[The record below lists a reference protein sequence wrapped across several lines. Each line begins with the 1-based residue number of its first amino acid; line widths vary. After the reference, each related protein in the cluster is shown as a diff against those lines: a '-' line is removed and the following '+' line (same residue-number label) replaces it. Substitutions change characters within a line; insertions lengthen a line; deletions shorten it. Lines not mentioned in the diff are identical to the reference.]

1 MAALTETL
9 HRQILDKYQQ
19 LETARTQLKT
29 EFFGIDAVIDEIISS
44 ISSWF
49 LFPDLQDKPLII
61 NLWGMTGV
69 GKTSLIVRLC
79 ELINFSKRFYRFDMG
94 ESGAD
99 EWIIKENISDI
110 QKESNGLPL
119 IIGLDEFQLCRTISE
134 EKKELDRSFA
144 RVIWDLLDSGKFH
157 ASSFY
162 FSRYV
167 SQLTRIKIKLEYIIN
182 TGAKSA
188 DGFVTT
194 NTTLYKEIRNN
205 NTESVRRKVRIFGKK
220 DREIMWDTVRH
231 QFISEM
237 DLHRHLDSLNLY
249 DSLDFLEKVI
259 DSALSP
265 KTIDCSRAVIFV
277 MGNLDEA
284 YHMNGEINPDISAD
298 EFHEA
303 SLKITVT
310 HIKHALQR
318 RFRNE
323 QIARLGNNHIIYPAF
338 SKETFNKI
346 IVHELKK
353 ATDAVQEKYN
363 ISINIQQ
370 SVHQLIY
377 NEGVFPTQGTRP
389 VFTTISQLIKS
400 RFSRIFSE
408 MLLKNINA
416 SEITISALSDVIQV
430 AYLNKG
436 NIVHQYEEKITLNLD
451 KLRQTR
457 KDDMQTIAAVHESG
471 HAVISI
477 ALLKTLPET
486 IYSVTADSES
496 EGFTFI
502 KTKWNYLPKNEII
515 RRLAKYLGG
524 YAAEKIIFGEDNI
537 TVGSESDI
545 ATATELITHVYK
557 SSGMTGIPAAFNIEH
572 TNTNNRIYDRDNVI
586 NKSAIT
592 VLKEALQLAEI
603 TLQSHKQLLLKMS
616 EHLSD
621 NTFIGK
627 EQIRDMVRQHAPALY
642 QEGFIENGDL
652 LFYRKHLKEQA
663 AQPQSAPHQTK
674 TKLHDY
680 RLNKNKVS

>member
-1 MAALTETL
+1 MAQLTQKLQE
-9 HRQILDKYQQ
+9 QILEKHQL
-19 LETARTQLKT
+19 LETARAQLKT
-29 EFFGIDAVIDEIISS
+29 EFFGIDTVIDEIINS

-49 LFPDLQDKPLII
+49 LFPDIQDKPLII

-94 ESGAD
+94 ESGAG
-99 EWIIKENISDI
+99 EWGMKRHITQI
-110 QKESNGLPL
+110 QQECNGLPL
-119 IIGLDEFQLCRTISE
+119 IIGLDEFQLCRTINE
-134 EKKELDRSFA
+134 HGKELDHSFT
-144 RVIWDLLDSGKFH
+144 RIIWDLLDSGKFQTTV
-157 ASSFY
+157 Y
-162 FSRYV
+162 SRDVDRY
-167 SQLTRIKIKLEYIIN
+167 SRIRLKIEYIMQQ
-182 TGAKSA
+182 GAKSA
-188 DGFVTT
+188 NGILTSCSK
-194 NTTLYKEIRNN
+194 LYVELRHNFD
-205 NTESVRRKVRIFGKK
+205 EPVRGKVRIFNKDDRNRMWEVVRYQYVSYAEFNRYLDTLDLEGSHKFLGK
-220 DREIMWDTVRH
+220 
-231 QFISEM
+231 
-237 DLHRHLDSLNLY
+237 L
-249 DSLDFLEKVI
+249 I
-259 DSALSP
+259 DMELSP
-265 KTIDCSRAVIFV
+265 KVIDCSRSVIFV

-284 YHMNGEINPDISAD
+284 YHMSDEINPDISAD

-303 SLKITVT
+303 SLKITIT

-346 IVHELKK
+346 IAHELKK

-389 VFTTISQLIKS
+389 VFTTISQIIKS

-430 AYLNKG
+430 VYLKKE
-436 NIVHQYEEKITLNLD
+436 NIVHQFEEKVTLNLD

-471 HAVISI
+471 HAVLAI
-477 ALLKTLPET
+477 ALLKTIPEMV
-486 IYSVTADSES
+486 YSVTADSES
-496 EGFTFI
+496 EGFTFT
-502 KTKWNYLPKNEII
+502 KTKWNYLSKNEII
-515 RRLAKYLGG
+515 NRLAKYLGG

-537 TVGSESDI
+537 TAGSESDI
-545 ATATELITHVYK
+545 YVATKLISRMYK
-557 SSGMTGIPAAFNIEH
+557 SSGMMGITASFNIEDPM
-572 TNTNNRIYDRDNVI
+572 TNNDVYDRDDII
-586 NKSAIT
+586 NNASINM
-592 VLKEALQLAEI
+592 LKEALQLAEI
-603 TLQSHKQLLLKMS
+603 TLQSHKQLLLKLS
-616 EHLSD
+616 DHLSD
-621 NTFIGK
+621 HTFIRK
-627 EQIRDMVRQHAPALY
+627 ELIREMVRIHAPGLY

-652 LFYRKHLKEQA
+652 LFYRKHLKEQT
-663 AQPQSAPHQTK
+663 AQPQLASHQTK

-680 RLNKNKVS
+680 RLKKDKVS